1 VPRILQHNNVDYDA
15 PQRPVMWHLS
25 RLSFENYRTFQRA
38 EELVLAPLTVLI
50 GRNSSGKSAIA
61 RLPLLLRRGISG
73 DAQAPLEL
81 EFDGH
86 DFGASFVDVV
96 HNRIPTRAIA
106 LGATVSTGTS
116 TVDLR
121 VAVGYWSE
129 FQLQALRGFQ
139 IDVNGVP
146 LVDLEWNGQGDPIG
160 AGLQYRDRIRGI
172 DFGIGRPRFIGM
184 LVDPDW
190 FDPGNT
196 PLLDLIDSAIAS
208 VRAALGSLVYL
219 GPFRDAPAREMRL
232 PEANVRDVGLRGGQ
246 AARALASDWLRQ
258 GASVLGR
265 VGEFYRDHL
274 GGWQLDLERQ
284 GQSFSV
290 VLHPPDDP
298 TVSVNLRDAG
308 VGLSQVLPVVV
319 QHELDRAAGRSGGL
333 DIVEQPELHLHPGV
347 HGDLADLYIEAVNQG
362 SRRFMIETHSE
373 NFILRI
379 RRRIAER
386 SLRPADVALYWIND
400 DPLASPRVRRIA
412 VDEHGGV
419 DDWPRGVFAEDLD
432 EVRAIRAAQRESA
445 P

>member
-1 VPRILQHNNVDYDA
+1 
-15 PQRPVMWHLS
+15 MWHLS

-38 EELVLAPLTVLI
+38 EELALAPLTVLI

-61 RLPLLLRRGISG
+61 RLPLLLRRGLSP

-86 DFGASFVDVV
+86 DFGASFLDVV
-96 HNRIPTRAIA
+96 HNRIPTRTIT
-106 LGATVSTGTS
+106 LGATVRDEESTI
-116 TVDLR
+116 DLR
-121 VAVGYWSE
+121 VAIGYWSE
-129 FQLQALRGFQ
+129 FQLQALRGFRL
-139 IDVNGVP
+139 DVAGRP
-146 LVDLEWNGQGDPIG
+146 LVDLAWNDQGDPVG
-160 AGLQYRDRIRGI
+160 AGLAYRDRVRGI
-172 DFGIGRPRFIGM
+172 DLEAGQLRFTGM
-184 LVDPDW
+184 LVEPYSLY
-190 FDPGNT
+190 PGIE
-196 PLLDLIDSAIAS
+196 PLEEDVNGPIH
-208 VRAALGSLVYL
+208 ALREALASLVYL

-258 GASVLGR
+258 GAAVLGR
-265 VGEFYRDHL
+265 VGEFYRNHL

-298 TVSVNLRDAG
+298 TVAVNLRDAG

-319 QHELDRAAGRSGGL
+319 QHELDRAAGRAGGL

-347 HGDLADLYIEAVNQG
+347 HGDLADLYIDAIHRG
-362 SRRFMIETHSE
+362 ARRFLIETHSE

-386 SLRPADVALYWIND
+386 SLQPADVAIYWIND
-400 DPLASPRVRRIA
+400 DPQAFPRARRI
-412 VDEHGGV
+412 VIDEHGGV
-419 DDWPRGVFAEDLD
+419 DNWPRGVFAEDLD
-432 EVRAIRAAQRESA
+432 EVRAIRAAQRDPA

>member
-1 VPRILQHNNVDYDA
+1 
-15 PQRPVMWHLS
+15 MWHLTH
-25 RLSFENYRTFQRA
+25 LSFENYRAFQRR

-61 RLPLLLRRGISG
+61 RLPLLLRRGIAP
-73 DAQAPLEL
+73 DAQVPLEL

-86 DFGASFVDVV
+86 DFGASFLDVV
-96 HNRIPTRAIA
+96 HNRIPTRTIT
-106 LGATVSTGTS
+106 LGATVSTGES

-121 VAVGYWSE
+121 VAIGYWSE
-129 FQLQALRGFQ
+129 FQLQALRGLR
-139 IDVNGVP
+139 IDADGRP
-146 LVDLEWNGQGDPIG
+146 LMDLEWNGEGDPVG
-160 AGLQYRDRIRGI
+160 AGLGYRERTYGVDLEIGLPLFTGMVVRPETLVRHEAAGREPGAKALAMTAVRI
-172 DFGIGRPRFIGM
+172 D
-184 LVDPDW
+184 
-190 FDPGNT
+190 N
-196 PLLDLIDSAIAS
+196 AIES
-208 VRAALGSLVYL
+208 LRNALASLVYL

-232 PEANVRDVGLRGGQ
+232 PEASVRDVGLRGGQ
-246 AARALASDWLRQ
+246 AARALASDWLRH

-298 TVSVNLRDAG
+298 TVAVNLRDAG

-319 QHELDRAAGRSGGL
+319 QHELDRAAGRAGGL

-347 HGDLADLYIEAVNQG
+347 HGDLADLYIEAVHRG
-362 SRRFMIETHSE
+362 SRRFLIETHSE

-386 SLRPADVALYWIND
+386 SLRPTDVAIYWVND
-400 DPLASPRVRRIA
+400 DPQASPRVHRIV

-419 DDWPRGVFAEDLD
+419 DNWPRGVFAEDLD
-432 EVRAIRAAQRESA
+432 EVRAIRAAQREPA
-445 P
+445 Q